1 MAFIFNVTSRLPAL
15 AIRISSHCMAHSIK
29 PRFLDYTT
37 ARTVADQFGTP
48 VYVYD
53 EATLKAN
60 AAAVLAFPNAFGL
73 TARYAMKAS
82 PNAAILQ
89 IFRKAGLCIDASSG
103 YEVRRAISAGYEPSQ
118 ISLSTQELPED
129 FAELYETG
137 IEINACSLNQLERFG
152 KACPGRTIGLRFNP
166 GTGSGGNNRTNVGG
180 PASSFGIWHEWIDQ
194 VQAIVAEY
202 NLKVIRIHTHIGSG
216 SDPKVWQK
224 ISSMSL
230 DLVRQFPDVVALN
243 LGGGYKVARMAN
255 EVGTDLQECGAPVTD
270 LFREFAVET
279 GREIRLEIE
288 PGTYLVANACSV
300 LSKVQDLVST
310 GTDGY
315 EFLKLDTGMTE
326 ILRPSLY
333 GAQHPITIVQPEA
346 AAAIQTYMIVG
357 HCCESGDILTPAP
370 GDPELLATRKL
381 PVAQIGDLCVID
393 GTGAYCA
400 AMSTKHYNSYPEAAE
415 VMLDENKKPHLI
427 RERQAP
433 ADLWANEVSYK
444 G

>member
-1 MAFIFNVTSRLPAL
+1 MPNSTQ
-15 AIRISSHCMAHSIK
+15 

-60 AAAVLAFPNAFGL
+60 AAAVLAFPNAFGI

-89 IFRKAGLCIDASSG
+89 TFRKAGLHIDASSG
-103 YEVRRAISAGYEPSQ
+103 YEVHRAIAAGYDASQ
-118 ISLSTQELPED
+118 ISLSTQELPAD
-129 FAELYETG
+129 FAELYEAG
-137 IEINACSLNQLERFG
+137 IEINACSLDQLERFG
-152 KACPGRTIGLRFNP
+152 KAFPGRTIGVRFNP
-166 GTGSGGNNRTNVGG
+166 GAGSGGNNRTNVGG

-194 VQAIVAEY
+194 VQAIVAKYE
-202 NLKVIRIHTHIGSG
+202 LKVIRIHTHIGSG

-224 ISSMSL
+224 VSTMNF
-230 DLVRQFPDVVALN
+230 DLVRQFPEVTYLN
-243 LGGGYKVARMAN
+243 LGGGYKVARMAS
-255 EVGTDLQECGAPVTD
+255 EVGTDLQICGAPVAD
-270 LFREFAVET
+270 AFRKFAAET
-279 GREIRLEIE
+279 GREIHLEIE
-288 PGTYLVANACSV
+288 PGTFLLANACSI

-310 GTDGY
+310 GSNGY
-315 EFLKLDTGMTE
+315 QFLKLDTGMTE

-333 GAQHPITIVQPEA
+333 GAQHPLYIVQPEPA
-346 AAAIQTYMIVG
+346 AEPQEYMIVG

-381 PVAQIGDLCVID
+381 PTTQIGDLCVID
-393 GTGAYCA
+393 GAGAYCA

-427 RERQAP
+427 RKRQAP
-433 ADLWANEVSYK
+433 ADLWANEVSYE